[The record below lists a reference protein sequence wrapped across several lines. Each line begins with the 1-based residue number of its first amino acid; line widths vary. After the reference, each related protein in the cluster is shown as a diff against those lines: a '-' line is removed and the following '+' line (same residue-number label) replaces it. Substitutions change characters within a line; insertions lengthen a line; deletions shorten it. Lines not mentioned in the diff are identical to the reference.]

1 MKKRNAIPWK
11 VIIVIVILAFVLF
24 PKNLSSRANL
34 DNLPKNNLT
43 IEVIHRNNILEGGTV
58 TSTTDITRIGK
69 LENFLKQY
77 KSIPVL
83 LLKNKLEEK
92 LDDEKSYVIN
102 FKNGKEFLTTI
113 VLYKKNFKVYKN
125 FKVIPGIDTV
135 RIYNVIE
142 ENIDF
147 NFLEQFVK
155 SMN

>member
-1 MKKRNAIPWK
+1 MTWK

-24 PKNLSSRANL
+24 PKSLSSRINL
-34 DNLPKNNLT
+34 NNLPKNNLT
-43 IEVIHRNNILEGGTV
+43 IEVIHRNNILEGGTI
-58 TSTTDITRIGK
+58 TSTTDITKIEE

-77 KSIPVL
+77 KNIPVL

-92 LDDEKSYVIN
+92 LDDEESYVIN

-113 VLYKKNFKVYKN
+113 VLYKKNFEI
-125 FKVIPGIDTV
+125 IPGKV
-135 RIYNVIE
+135 KNLKFFSMYNVIG